1 MADIITELRD
11 RRILP
16 AIGVYVASVWVVIE
30 ILDRL
35 VERYMLSP
43 YLSDIVFWGL
53 YSLIPAVTIIA
64 WTHGRPGKDK
74 ATRLEKVGVP
84 LNVIVSLGLL
94 FAVFGDKNFDVAASQ
109 VTFSNEL
116 GQQETHFIPSET
128 FRRRMA
134 VFFWK
139 NESGDPRLDWL
150 QYGVTEL
157 LVQDLRQDP
166 FVLANSPWNNF
177 SDGFYARMRRE
188 GFDDGLNLPVTLM
201 RKIADE
207 ANRQYFVEG
216 SLDKDGA
223 DYALKARIW
232 DTQSF
237 DQVGELNVTGPD
249 IYADVDHLSRDIRHA
264 LDVPASSSRIA
275 EDLPLKETYGDSTEA
290 LQAYIQGL
298 NERLFN
304 NDFSASN
311 AWFDEATSIDPDF
324 VLGWLVKAS
333 NMIESGD
340 LQGAR
345 DALTKAQEMDYRLP
359 ARDRAQLKSMLYRLS
374 GEHEKQL
381 AFLELQAKIR
391 DDATSHNNLAHL
403 LMISGELERAKT
415 EYLLALDR
423 DALNVGIY
431 LTMSNL
437 ERATGNME
445 GAVDWARKYQQ
456 QKPEDIEA
464 NLQLGDLLRDSG
476 DLDGAE
482 RQYEQAMVLQNAPVR
497 PALKLAIIAARRG
510 DIPAARQFLSD
521 AERYAQTPMDKALVR
536 QGDALLEFR
545 LGRIGE
551 AIRQTRAQEAFLR
564 RSTGLLDLTL
574 SIYTPLIDF
583 YMYLGDFKAAHEA
596 LDTATGLLSPP
607 VDKFMSFSA
616 AVIHAREKDFDA
628 ARDALQRAREVVDQ
642 FKLTFLQSQF
652 DLVEAVISEESGDF
666 KTTAALC
673 GKAIDEIDKTAV
685 ANGLQV
691 GITQVYA
698 LMAKAQILSG
708 DLTAADK
715 SIAAGFRLDPSEP
728 VLWVEKAR
736 LQQARNMS
744 QMALASVNYALA
756 IWKDA
761 DEAYIPAQEARALA
775 AELLSQ

>member
-1 MADIITELRD
+1 MASFFTELRD

-35 VERYMLSP
+35 VDRYMLSP

-74 ATRLEKVGVP
+74 VTRLEKIGVP
-84 LNVIVSLGLL
+84 VNLVVSIGLL
-94 FAVFGDKNFDVAASQ
+94 FAVFGDKNFDLAASQ
-109 VTFSNEL
+109 VTFNNEL

-128 FRRRMA
+128 YRRRMA
-134 VFFWK
+134 VFFWN
-139 NESGDPRLDWL
+139 NESGDPQLDWL

-177 SDGFYARMRRE
+177 GDGFYSRMRRE
-188 GFDDGLNLPVTLM
+188 GFADGLDVPLTLM

-216 SLDKDGA
+216 SLDKSGG
-223 DYALKARIW
+223 DYVLTARVW
-232 DTQSF
+232 DTQTL
-237 DQVGELNVTGPD
+237 DQVAELTASG
-249 IYADVDHLSRDIRHA
+249 ADVYSDVDQLSRDIRRA
-264 LDVPASSSRIA
+264 LDVPASSKRIA
-275 EDLPLKETYGDSTEA
+275 EDLPLRETYGESTEA

-304 NDFSASN
+304 NDFAASN
-311 AWFDEATSIDPDF
+311 AMLDRATNIDPDF

-333 NMIESGD
+333 NLIESGD
-340 LQGAR
+340 VQGAR
-345 DALTKAQEMDYRLP
+345 DTLTRAQRMDYRLP
-359 ARDRAQLKSMLYRLS
+359 ARDQAQIKSMLYRLS
-374 GEHEKQL
+374 GEHDKQM

-415 EYLLALDR
+415 EYLKALDR

-437 ERATGNME
+437 ERATGNRE
-445 GAVDWARKYQQ
+445 AAIEWARKYQQ

-464 NLQLGDLLRDSG
+464 NLQVGDLLRDTG

-482 RQYEQAMVLQNAPVR
+482 YQYEQAMVLQNAPVR
-497 PALKLAIIAARRG
+497 PALKLAIIASRKG

-521 AERYAQTPMDKALVR
+521 AEQYAQTPADQAMVK
-536 QGDALLEFR
+536 QGNALLEYR

-551 AIRQTRAQEAFLR
+551 AIRQTYAQEAFLR
-564 RSTGLLDLTL
+564 QTAGLLDITL

-583 YMYLGDFKAAHEA
+583 YLSLGDFKAAHET
-596 LDTATGLLSPP
+596 LDTARGMLSPP

-616 AVIHAREKDFDA
+616 AVIHAREKDFEA
-628 ARDALQRAREVVDQ
+628 ARASLQSAMEVVDQ

-652 DLVEAVISEESGDF
+652 DLVEAVIGDESGDF
-666 KTTAALC
+666 KTTAAMC
-673 GKAIDEIDKTAV
+673 RKAIEQIDKTVV

-691 GITQVYA
+691 GIAPIYA
-698 LMAKAQILSG
+698 LMAKAQTKSG
-708 DLTAADK
+708 ELAAADK
-715 SIAAGFRLDPSEP
+715 SIEAGFRLDPSEP
-728 VLWVEKAR
+728 MLWVEKAR
-736 LQQARNMS
+736 LQQARNMTR
-744 QMALASVNYALA
+744 MALASVNYALA

-761 DEAYIPAQEARALA
+761 DEAYVPAMEARSLA
-775 AELLSQ
+775 AELAAE